1 MATMDTSLVSVALPQ
16 MAIYMETS
24 LATISWV
31 MVAYLLANASLQ
43 IIVGRLSDLTA
54 PGRLFLAGVT
64 LFAGA
69 SALAGL
75 SPSLGWL
82 LASRV
87 AQGAGGAL
95 MLGVSPK
102 LITLAFAEKERGLAL
117 GMFSAGF
124 ATGVTVGAPLSGLLL
139 TFMSWRSVFFV
150 NPILGV
156 LVLAVGSRLLT
167 KFPTPRT
174 WDWPTL
180 DPWGGLVLIATLA
193 LFILTLGGVRD
204 HGLGDPRDLVTF
216 LGATG
221 GLVLLLLIERRHP
234 HPLIHRELWLN
245 RNFLLGSFGVMLA
258 FTTVMGSFFLLP
270 FFLGQIFSYSPG
282 KIGLMLA
289 VLSMSNATM
298 SFLGGYAADRIG
310 NTKVLRTGLGL
321 IVVGLLSMTAASPQI
336 STANLAGRLALV
348 GMGLGLFSA
357 PNLNEILRGMPPALM
372 GLAATTNAVLKN
384 LGSLLGVILLVAAL
398 GFGQAGQLPLK
409 AGVCLGIECYHQ
421 AFWVAAGLAA
431 LNFVVNLLP
440 RGADRENRPSD
451 T

>member
-1 MATMDTSLVSVALPQ
+1 MATMDTSLVNVALPQ
-16 MAIYMETS
+16 IATYMGTS

-43 IIVGRLSDLTA
+43 IIVGRLSDLTT
-54 PGRLFLAGVT
+54 PGRLFVGGVA

-69 SALAGL
+69 SALGGL
-75 SPSLGWL
+75 SPSLPWL

-87 AQGAGGAL
+87 AQGTGAAF

-102 LITLAFAEKERGLAL
+102 LITLAFEERERGMAL
-117 GMFSAGF
+117 GLFSAGF

-139 TFMSWRSVFFV
+139 TFLSWRSVFFV
-150 NPILGV
+150 NPILGMM
-156 LVLAVGSRLLT
+156 VLALGSGVLT
-167 KFPTPRT
+167 RFRTPRA

-180 DPWGGLVLIATLA
+180 DPWGGFVLTATLA

-204 HGLGDPRDLVTF
+204 HGWGDARDLFTLF
-216 LGATG
+216 FATG
-221 GLVLLLLIERRHP
+221 GLVLLFLIERRQP

-245 RNFLLGSFGVMLA
+245 RDFLLGSFGVLVA
-258 FTTVMGSFFLLP
+258 FATVMGSFFLLP

-298 SFLGGYAADRIG
+298 SFLGGYVADRIG
-310 NTKVLRTGLGL
+310 NLKVLRTGLGL
-321 IVVGLLSMTAASPQI
+321 IVVGLLSLTVASPEI

-357 PNLNEILRGMPPALM
+357 PNLNEILRGVPPVLM

-384 LGSLLGVILLVAAL
+384 LGSLLGVIVLVAAL
-398 GFGQAGQLPLK
+398 GFGQAGQIPLK
-409 AGVCLGIECYHQ
+409 AGVCLGLDCYHR
-421 AFWVAAGLAA
+421 AFWLGAVLAA

-440 RGADRENRPSD
+440 RGLDRENRPSD